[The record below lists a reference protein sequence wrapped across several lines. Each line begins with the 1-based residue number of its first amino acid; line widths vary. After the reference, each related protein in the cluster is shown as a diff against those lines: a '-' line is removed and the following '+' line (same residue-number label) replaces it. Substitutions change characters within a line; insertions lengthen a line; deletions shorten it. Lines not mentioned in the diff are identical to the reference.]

1 MHNLATG
8 QERLYVF
15 QKKKRKRKERLY
27 GILYPKIK
35 GIMASQEFEIIVKDD
50 LSK

>member
-15 QKKKRKRKERLY
+15 QKKRKRKERLY